1 MTRLKTWFKKR
12 WDWLKKN
19 WDYTIAP
26 IVVVVAVVVNNW
38 NRGWFNALEGID
50 IVLIVAILLF
60 FMGYLYILLRIIPTL
75 EFVGGRV
82 GKRNIQVFGTLLG
95 SLVVFYLLWN
105 LHGILPNKWVEISLL
120 AGLVA
125 VTSGLAVY
133 AAAQAYASVK
143 MAEEMREQRIMT
155 SRPVMIQKAMPTII
169 DGTTTDIFSHFE
181 VYNAGNGPAI
191 ELQVSLLDKEKR
203 PISVLRETSVT
214 AGESPIRPSAIRQ
227 AFPFELANLPE
238 STYYIVCEYQSI
250 FSRLSK
256 KQTWYQTW
264 LPFQRCKS
272 SQGGVRVE
280 PGELEFKEITEKER
294 INAFG
299 KLKSMQREKPE

>member
-50 IVLIVAILLF
+50 IALIVAILLF

-143 MAEEMREQRIMT
+143 MADGMA
-155 SRPVMIQKAMPTII
+155 RPVIDFKRDTAEADIDRRTLEAFAAIHGEKCHGLSCILCNVGVGSAIDVRSFIQHPERGRLPWEFGTIESRGKTERWI
-169 DGTTTDIFSHFE
+169 LSISHEDNRIALIASYKDVYGRAFE
-181 VYNAGNGPAI
+181 SSREVRI
-191 ELQVSLLDKEKR
+191 DKEKGWQLGPLR
-203 PISVLRETSVT
+203 IS
-214 AGESPIRPSAIRQ
+214 P
-227 AFPFELANLPE
+227 LPE
-238 STYYIVCEYQSI
+238 KE
-250 FSRLSK
+250 SK
-256 KQTWYQTW
+256 PK
-264 LPFQRCKS
+264 
-272 SQGGVRVE
+272 
-280 PGELEFKEITEKER
+280 
-294 INAFG
+294 
-299 KLKSMQREKPE
+299 